1 MLFNSETNVIYAIW
15 TLNPASKKGTSWE
28 YADCDSKYSKD
39 CNEYNHQW
47 CTVAPRA
54 AGWAILLSSIIYR
67 SYVLTCYKTER
78 IYYTWNPPSDTF
90 LCKK

>member
-1 MLFNSETNVIYAIW
+1 MLFNGEANVIYAIW

-28 YADCDSKYSKD
+28 YADHYSKYSKD
-39 CNEYNHQW
+39 CNEYNHE

-54 AGWAILLSSIIYR
+54 AGAVLLSSIICR
-67 SYVLTCYKTER
+67 SHVLTCYKTEG
-78 IYYTWNPPSDTF
+78 IYYTWNTPSDAF